1 MSNSRDPNR
10 TTLAYA
16 IAAFVALGAALYSAL
31 GVSIG
36 RRDTAAV
43 AYVNGAPILDA
54 EYARARDAMQSGLV
68 RARTAEDNVR
78 AMQIL
83 IDEELIVQEALRL
96 DLGRDDR
103 LVRKNLIQAL
113 IRSVTSL
120 NPAAE
125 PDEDA
130 LRTFYEAEKSLF
142 SSPRLVTIDVARAD
156 GDSQSQGFVDALQGG
171 ASFEEARATFDLVHI
186 PVAPRAPLGKVSD
199 YLGGSARDAIAKMA
213 QGEIT
218 GPIATGSGDLFIWLR
233 KDEGGP
239 LSFEQARDGVETEL
253 SRRRDEQALEKYV
266 TRLRRNA
273 RIKIIIDPE
282 TDL

>member
-1 MSNSRDPNR
+1 MSNSRAPNR
-10 TTLAYA
+10 TTLVYA
-16 IAAFVALGAALYSAL
+16 IAAFAALGAALYSAL

-43 AYVNGAPILDA
+43 AYVNGMPILDA

-68 RARTAEDNVR
+68 RARTAEDNAR

-96 DLGRDDR
+96 ELGRDDR

-120 NPAAE
+120 NSAAE
-125 PDEDA
+125 PDEDG
-130 LRTFYEAEKSLF
+130 LRIFYEAEKSLF

-156 GDSQSQGFVDALQGG
+156 SESQSQGFMDALQGG
-171 ASFEEARATFDLVHI
+171 ASFEEARAAFNLQRTPI
-186 PVAPRAPLGKVSD
+186 APRAPLGKVSD
-199 YLGGSARDAIAKMA
+199 YLGGSARDAVAKMA

-233 KDEGGP
+233 KNEGGP
-239 LSFEQARDGVETEL
+239 LSFEQARDSVETEW
-253 SRRRDEQALEKYV
+253 SRRRDEQALEKYIA
-266 TRLRRNA
+266 RLRRNA
-273 RIKIIIDPE
+273 RIKILIDPE

>member
-1 MSNSRDPNR
+1 MSNSRAQNR

-16 IAAFVALGAALYSAL
+16 TAAFVALGAALYSAL

-68 RARTAEDNVR
+68 RALTTEDNAR

-96 DLGRDDR
+96 ELGRDDR

-125 PDEDA
+125 PDEDELKA
-130 LRTFYEAEKSLF
+130 FYEAEKSLF
-142 SSPRLVTIDVARAD
+142 SSPRLVTIDVVRAD
-156 GDSQSQGFVDALQGG
+156 SESQSQGFMDALQGG
-171 ASFEEARATFDLVHI
+171 VSFEEARATFDLVRI

-199 YLGGSARDAIAKMA
+199 YLGGSARDAVAKMA
-213 QGEIT
+213 QGDIT
-218 GPIATGSGDLFIWLR
+218 GPIETGNGELFLWLR
-233 KDEGGP
+233 NDEGAP
-239 LSFEQARDGVETEL
+239 LSFEQAQNSVEIEWL
-253 SRRRDEQALEKYV
+253 RRRDEQALEKYIA
-266 TRLRRNA
+266 RLRRNA
-273 RIKIIIDPE
+273 RIKILIDPE

>member
-1 MSNSRDPNR
+1 MGNNRAGNR

-16 IAAFVALGAALYSAL
+16 IAAFVALSAALYSAL

-36 RRDTAAV
+36 GRDTAAV

-68 RARTAEDNVR
+68 RALTAEDNAR
-78 AMQIL
+78 AMKIL

-96 DLGRDDR
+96 ELGRDDR

-113 IRSVTSL
+113 ISSVTAL
-120 NPAAE
+120 NPAIE
-125 PDEDA
+125 PDEDG
-130 LRTFYEAEKSLF
+130 LRVFYEAEKSLF
-142 SSPRLVTIDVARAD
+142 SSPRLVTVYVARAD
-156 GDSQSQGFVDALQGG
+156 SDSQSQGFMEALQGG
-171 ASFEEARATFDLVHI
+171 ASFEEARVTFDLARV

-199 YLGGSARDAIAKMA
+199 YLGGSARDAIAKME

-218 GPIATGSGDLFIWLR
+218 GPIATGSGSLFIWLR
-233 KDEGGP
+233 KDDGGP
-239 LSFEQARDGVETEL
+239 LSFEQARYSVETEW
-253 SRRRDEQALEKYV
+253 SRRHDEQALEKYV
-266 TRLRRNA
+266 ARLRRNA

-282 TDL
+282 TEY

>member
-1 MSNSRDPNR
+1 MSNSRATNR

-68 RARTAEDNVR
+68 RARTAEDNAR

-96 DLGRDDR
+96 ELGRDDR

-120 NPAAE
+120 NPAVDPE
-125 PDEDA
+125 EDA
-130 LRTFYEAEKSLF
+130 LRTFYEAETVLF
-142 SSPRLVTIDVARAD
+142 SSPRLVTIDVVRAD
-156 GDSQSQGFVDALQGG
+156 SESQSQGFVGALQGG
-171 ASFEEARATFDLVHI
+171 ASFEEARATFDLVRI
-186 PVAPRAPLGKVSD
+186 PVASRAPLGKVSD
-199 YLGGSARDAIAKMA
+199 YLGGSARDAVAKMA

-218 GPIATGSGDLFIWLR
+218 GPIATSSGELFLWLR

-239 LSFEQARDGVETEL
+239 LSFEQARNSVEIEWL
-253 SRRRDEQALEKYV
+253 RRRDEQALEKYV
-266 TRLRRNA
+266 ARLRRNA
-273 RIKIIIDPE
+273 RIKVLIDPE
-282 TDL
+282 TEQ

>member
-1 MSNSRDPNR
+1 MSNSRAPNR
-10 TTLAYA
+10 TTLVYA
-16 IAAFVALGAALYSAL
+16 IAAFAALGAALYSAL

-43 AYVNGAPILDA
+43 AYVNGMPILDA

-68 RARTAEDNVR
+68 RSRTAEDNAR

-96 DLGRDDR
+96 ELGRDDR

-120 NPAAE
+120 NSAAE

-130 LRTFYEAEKSLF
+130 LRAFYGAETALF
-142 SSPRLVTIDVARAD
+142 SSPRLVTIDAVRAD
-156 GDSQSQGFVDALQGG
+156 SESQSQGFMDALQGG
-171 ASFEEARATFDLVHI
+171 ASFEEARAAFNLQRTPI
-186 PVAPRAPLGKVSD
+186 APRAPLGKVSD

-233 KDEGGP
+233 KNEGGP
-239 LSFEQARDGVETEL
+239 LSFEQARDGVETEW
-253 SRRRDEQALEKYV
+253 SRRRDEQALEKYIA
-266 TRLRRNA
+266 RLRRNA
-273 RIKIIIDPE
+273 RIKILIDPE

>member
-1 MSNSRDPNR
+1 M
-10 TTLAYA
+10 LAYA
-16 IAAFVALGAALYSAL
+16 IAAFAALGAALYSAL

-43 AYVNGAPILDA
+43 AYVNGMPILDA

-68 RARTAEDNVR
+68 RARTAEDNAR

-96 DLGRDDR
+96 ELGRDDR

-120 NPAAE
+120 NPAPE

-130 LRTFYEAEKSLF
+130 LRTFYDAETALF
-142 SSPRLVTIDVARAD
+142 SSPRLVTIDVVRAD
-156 GDSQSQGFVDALQGG
+156 SKSQSQGFMEALQGG
-171 ASFEEARATFDLVHI
+171 ASFEEARAAFNLLRTPI
-186 PVAPRAPLGKVSD
+186 APRAPLGKVSD

-233 KDEGGP
+233 KNEGAP
-239 LSFEQARDGVETEL
+239 LSFEEVRDSVETEWQ
-253 SRRRDEQALEKYV
+253 RRRDEQALEKYV

-273 RIKIIIDPE
+273 RIKILIDPE
-282 TDL
+282 TEH

>member
-1 MSNSRDPNR
+1 MSNSRAPNR

-68 RARTAEDNVR
+68 RARTAEDNAR

-96 DLGRDDR
+96 ELGRDDR

-125 PDEDA
+125 PDEDE
-130 LRTFYEAEKSLF
+130 LRAFYEAEKPLF
-142 SSPRLVTIDVARAD
+142 SSPRLVTIDVVRAD
-156 GDSQSQGFVDALQGG
+156 SESQSQGFMDALQGG
-171 ASFEEARATFDLVHI
+171 ASFEEARATFDLVRI

-199 YLGGSARDAIAKMA
+199 YLGGSARDAITKMA
-213 QGEIT
+213 QGDIT
-218 GPIATGSGDLFIWLR
+218 GPIATSSGELFLWLR
-233 KDEGGP
+233 KDEGAP
-239 LSFEQARDGVETEL
+239 LSFEQARNSVEIEL
-253 SRRRDEQALEKYV
+253 LRRRDEQALEKYV

-273 RIKIIIDPE
+273 RIKVLIDPE
-282 TDL
+282 TER